1 MSLYQVQKFMFS
13 LNRDEALQREYL
25 RDRRAVLA
33 SYELTDEE
41 IGALVRPDIGLLY
54 HLGVNGQ
61 ILMHFAAFHKIAW
74 PDYLQMMR
82 DGIAEHGQVREGV
95 YAITGYAG
103 VEAQARQPGQP
114 SNAPAPEERR
124 S

>member
-1 MSLYQVQKFMFS
+1 
-13 LNRDEALQREYL
+13 
-25 RDRRAVLA
+25 
-33 SYELTDEE
+33 
-41 IGALVRPDIGLLY
+41 
-54 HLGVNGQ
+54 VNGQ

-103 VEAQARQPGQP
+103 VEAQARQLGQP

>member
-1 MSLYQVQKFMFS
+1 
-13 LNRDEALQREYL
+13 
-25 RDRRAVLA
+25 
-33 SYELTDEE
+33 
-41 IGALVRPDIGLLY
+41 
-54 HLGVNGQ
+54 
-61 ILMHFAAFHKIAW
+61 MHFAAFHKIAW